1 MTGPLI
7 TRAQHE
13 SHQSK
18 LRAAP
23 PQFSEP
29 KQGPK
34 KREKTVQNH
43 GANREEAAPNY
54 EETGRRRKREQRHVA
69 GFVQI

>member
-1 MTGPLI
+1 MTGSLI

-13 SHQSK
+13 SHQGK

-23 PQFSEP
+23 PQFYEP
-29 KQGPK
+29 NKGR

-43 GANREEAAPNY
+43 GTCKEEAAPNY
-54 EETGRRRKREQRHVA
+54 EETGRRTEKEQRYV
-69 GFVQI
+69 